1 MAQPNLRP
9 RYKLVWLTLLLL
21 TAGCTHN
28 TTAQYKPLSPVPSI
42 PRVNDIYPNPAP
54 EVVRYDRYTLISS
67 KPVDAQRDP
76 LNQIMDI
83 SMPAEMVRSVGD
95 GFRYVLLESGYSLCP
110 ISSPVFAE
118 LLNKPLPG
126 VQRSMGPLRLSDA
139 LQILAGPA
147 WRLLVDDVNREVCF
161 TLRDAYQ
168 NLVSAKP
175 VVPANVIIPTKN
187 LAQQSGNPF
196 SGSSASALTP
206 AVPTLLV
213 PLKPTIK
220 PESISIPSPVLTEA
234 SKVLAPATAVFST
247 EAPGK
252 TVSGPG
258 TPIAVAPSGQ
268 LWRAEV
274 GSTLKETLNRWAG
287 QNKCVNGGHWVVI
300 WPVLLD
306 YRIDAPL
313 AFHGN
318 FESVL
323 VQIFELYRQ
332 ADKPLFAQAS
342 RPQCLVVVS
351 DIPGG
356 L

>member
-161 TLRDAYQ
+161 TLRDTYQ

-206 AVPTLLV
+206 VVPTLLV

-220 PESISIPSPVLTEA
+220 PENISIPSPVLAEA
-234 SKVLAPATAVFST
+234 SKVLVPATAVIST
-247 EAPGK
+247 KAPGK
-252 TVSGPG
+252 TVSGLA
-258 TPIAVAPSGQ
+258 TPISVAPSGQ

-287 QNKCVNGGHWVVI
+287 QNKCENGGHWVVI